1 MAAAKTSTAPVET
14 KNQASAASTDEWNTE
29 QVGFP
34 PYFSVEKDGD
44 SFTGKL
50 MYLDETDPSFPRY
63 IFECVNKPILCHRGS
78 KTAGQEDVDVL
89 PGQSFSV
96 SEYAGIARNRMAVFV
111 GLVIMITRIRERNL
125 PVAKG
130 DPPRT
135 FIDFDVKSLAKDKP
149 QIEGRRAKM
158 MMAKKQAQQLPA
170 SSGDPE
176 IEFSPDS
183 FF

>member
-1 MAAAKTSTAPVET
+1 MAASKVNTAPVET
-14 KNQASAASTDEWNTE
+14 KNQESAASNDEWNTE

-34 PYFSVEKDGD
+34 PYFSVENDGD

-63 IFECVNKPILCHRGS
+63 VFQCVGKPILCHRGS
-78 KTAGQEDVDVL
+78 KTTGQEDVMVE
-89 PGQSFSV
+89 PGQMFSA

-111 GLVIMITRIRERNL
+111 GFVIKVTRIRSRSL
-125 PVAKG
+125 PVPKG
-130 DPPRT
+130 EPPRT

-149 QIEGRRAKM
+149 QIDARRVRM
-158 MMAKKQAQQLPA
+158 MMAKKQSVQLSA
-170 SSGDPE
+170 SSEDSE
-176 IEFSPDS
+176 IGFTPDS